1 MFDTRVADHRSVFL
15 TSARSAEARH
25 KAEDGRLAATC
36 RADHAEYTV
45 ERLVRAVMRG
55 VKVRILAK
63 RPHSLRPDKLIE
75 GVGGLRILQDV
86 GARVHT
92 LKHLKVHAK
101 MKATS

>member
-1 MFDTRVADHRSVFL
+1 
-15 TSARSAEARH
+15 
-25 KAEDGRLAATC
+25 
-36 RADHAEYTV
+36 
-45 ERLVRAVMRG
+45 MRG